1 MAQQLADDNGQYV
14 FVDDNGVTLF
24 LDDDGN
30 YLGVLPSTGGIHVVK
45 NHGHMVIANTKRR

>member
-1 MAQQLADDNGQYV
+1 MAQQLADDSGQYV

-30 YLGVLPSTGGIHVVK
+30 YLGVLPSTGGIHAVK
-45 NHGHMVIANTKRR
+45 NHGHMVTRKR